1 MASAPSF
8 DIESKVDTQE
18 VTNAVNNSNR
28 ELQNRF
34 DFKGV
39 NATFE
44 FAKDA
49 ITICAPEDF
58 HVTQMNDI
66 LNAQLVKRGIDIL
79 SLDPQPIDKNLAQAK
94 KVIKLKQGIDQKYSK
109 KIVAFI
115 KEKKFK
121 VQATI
126 QGEQVRVSGKKLDD
140 LQEVIA
146 ALKAENFGIPLQ
158 FGNYRS

>member
-18 VTNAVNNSNR
+18 VTNAVNNANK
-28 ELQNRF
+28 ELQRRF
-34 DFKGV
+34 DFKGIKA
-39 NATFE
+39 NFE

-49 ITICAPEDF
+49 ITIDAPEEF
-58 HVTQMNDI
+58 QLTQMEDI
-66 LNAQLVKRGIDIL
+66 LNTQLVKRGIDIL
-79 SLDPQPIDKNLAQAK
+79 ALDPQPMDKNLARAK

-115 KEKKFK
+115 KDKKFK

-126 QGEQVRVSGKKLDD
+126 QGEQVRVSGKDLDV
-140 LQEVIA
+140 LQEVIT
-146 ALKAENFGIPLQ
+146 ALKAESFGIPLQ